1 MRQITSQLREAA
13 TRRRLMGAGNDA
25 GGASADHSVDMSDTT
40 GTATPRAL
48 PRAQAAHA
56 ARRAACL
63 IELLSA
69 QVALAM
75 AQQPSPPVPHGA
87 PSARAS
93 ADFTAQVMARL
104 ATPPPEPDP
113 REARA
118 KRMRA
123 HVRRLAGIYLALVLV
138 SGVALLAL
146 ATLAPSLLLGL
157 VAGIISLA
165 LIAMTF
171 AAFISRLTG
180 GAISGFGVAYLA
192 MLATLTAPL
201 LVLARRTGRGP
212 FPRSRRR

>member
-1 MRQITSQLREAA
+1 
-13 TRRRLMGAGNDA
+13 MGAGNHA
-25 GGASADHSVDMSDTT
+25 GGASADHSIDVSDTT
-40 GTATPRAL
+40 GTATPHAL
-48 PRAQAAHA
+48 PRAQAAHT

-69 QVALAM
+69 QLTLAM
-75 AQQPSPPVPHGA
+75 AQQPSPPIPRGA

-123 HVRRLAGIYLALVLV
+123 HVRRLAGVYLALVLV

-157 VAGIISLA
+157 VA
-165 LIAMTF
+165 
-171 AAFISRLTG
+171 
-180 GAISGFGVAYLA
+180 
-192 MLATLTAPL
+192 
-201 LVLARRTGRGP
+201 
-212 FPRSRRR
+212 